1 MSYNREIVLDTLK
14 QISEALDQISIWN
27 ENISDAESYLCS
39 PDGMKTLAATC
50 MLLESIG
57 EGINRIEKKTDG
69 TLLAVV
75 RPDIPWESIV
85 GMRNHIAHGYFNI
98 DADFIFE
105 TVKNDIP
112 DLKSAIVDL
121 IDFLQ

>member
-1 MSYNREIVLDTLK
+1 
-14 QISEALDQISIWN
+14 
-27 ENISDAESYLCS
+27 
-39 PDGMKTLAATC
+39 MKTLAATC